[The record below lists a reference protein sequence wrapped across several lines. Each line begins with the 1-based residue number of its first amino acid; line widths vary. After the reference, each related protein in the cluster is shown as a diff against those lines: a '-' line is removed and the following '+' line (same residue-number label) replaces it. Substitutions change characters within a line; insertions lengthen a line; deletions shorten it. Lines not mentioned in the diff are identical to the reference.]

1 MPPKS
6 KLGTFGNPKA
16 IVDVKTW
23 SKVARKGYSNIV
35 MDYEKGIPV
44 VKNSENLSETVK
56 EIQIPRL
63 VDSYR
68 ALDLYRNKASKE
80 EHDKY
85 ATSLQAFNKQRDDKA
100 ELNLLRIE
108 ALQQSYVELAQ
119 AIGNYRISP
128 SFEAAKRVAIAQK
141 TLHDKEAEAAPKGP
155 KGEKCEPEGSCERIV
170 KNFEYPL
177 PPSGNISTPPVNIYY
192 KYDSMP
198 DTREINLM
206 APPLP
211 TGATGSAGA
220 AGVARLAGA
229 AELAVELL

>member
-23 SKVARKGYSNIV
+23 AKVARKGYSNII

-44 VKNSENLSETVK
+44 VKNPENLSETVK

-63 VDSYR
+63 VDSHR

-100 ELNLLRIE
+100 ELTLLRVE

-128 SFEAAKRVAIAQK
+128 SIEAAKRVAIAQK
-141 TLHDKEAEAAPKGP
+141 VLHEKEAEAAPKGP
-155 KGEKCEPEGSCERIV
+155 KADKCEVEGPCERIV

-177 PPSGNISTPPVNIYY
+177 PPSGNISKPPVNIYY
-192 KYDSMP
+192 KYESMP
-198 DTREINLM
+198 DTREINVM
-206 APPLP
+206 AVP
-211 TGATGSAGA
+211 SQAG
-220 AGVARLAGA
+220 GP
-229 AELAVELL
+229 AETLEV